1 MQSAEIAALL
11 QAAPEEHLKRCDLA
25 MSAIEAQ
32 RWPQAACGL
41 RHAAAVARTWA
52 DQAVALADQCDAAGE
67 SGRLF
72 SVVPV
77 TLVESILPVGP
88 LTVEALEAGLL
99 VVANHISRNCA
110 LEMRR
115 AVNGVIAA
123 AANTKQ
129 VPAAPATPFP
139 TLPVEAVLL
148 GTGLDAAS
156 IEQGEPA

>member
-77 TLVESILPVGP
+77 TLVESLFPPGP

-99 VVANHISRNCA
+99 VVAHHLGRNCA
-110 LEMRR
+110 LEVRR
-115 AVNGVIAA
+115 AMHGVIAA
-123 AANTKQ
+123 AASKRIT
-129 VPAAPATPFP
+129 PALPA
-139 TLPVEAVLL
+139 EAVLL
-148 GTGLDAAS
+148 GARLDSAS

>member
-77 TLVESILPVGP
+77 TLVESLFPPGP

-99 VVANHISRNCA
+99 VVANHVSRSCA

-123 AANTKQ
+123 NALQ
-129 VPAAPATPFP
+129 LAAPATPFP
-139 TLPVEAVLL
+139 TLPNEAVLL